1 MAPVRLNRG
10 RAVVLVL
17 AAGAVT
23 MGLSLLPWAR
33 ATVPT
38 VLGEQ
43 TVSVTGGE
51 AAPATAAAGLAL
63 LATGLALALGGR
75 WVTRLA
81 AVAVGALGLVLG
93 GSAAQL
99 LLDPEPR
106 VLGVAG
112 EVAGVRQISG
122 TVSITP
128 WPYLALVLAAL
139 VLLVAV
145 QVARVPATAASRR
158 FERTAAAEPA
168 QPAPPTGRV
177 RAMDDWDAL
186 GRGEDPTDHEPG

>member
-17 AAGAVT
+17 AAGAAT
-23 MGLSLLPWAR
+23 MGLSMLTWAR
-33 ATVPT
+33 AAVPT

-51 AAPATAAAGLAL
+51 AAPATTGAGLAL
-63 LATGLALALGGR
+63 LATGLALSLGGR
-75 WVTRLA
+75 WVIRLA

-93 GSAAQL
+93 GSAAQV

-106 VLGVAG
+106 VLNVAG
-112 EVAGVRQISG
+112 EVAGVRQLSG

-128 WPYLALVLAAL
+128 WPYLALALAVL
-139 VLLVAV
+139 VLLAAV
-145 QVARVPATAASRR
+145 LVARVPVTAASRR
-158 FERTAAAEPA
+158 FERADAAGPA
-168 QPAPPTGRV
+168 QTAPPTGRV

-186 GRGEDPTDHEPG
+186 GRGEDPTDSEPG